1 MKKTLF
7 LISMLITSAAFA
19 QQSVIKTGDTFP
31 DVMIRPI
38 INAPVHQ
45 ANINDLKGA
54 KLYILNFWGTWCSPC
69 IPEMDMLAKLQ
80 KANRSTVQII
90 AISDDSPDRLRKY
103 LASKPSAIWL
113 ASDTG
118 VFLYRALGFSVVGQ
132 SAILN
137 SKHQVVALVKTD
149 SINQRMI
156 DLLLA
161 GKKIRS
167 SAEIKELPV
176 TNTTDVF
183 GVDSTMVENITLRG
197 YMKGQQT
204 RGRHYPDSRRISYYN
219 VCATTLYKDAFGI
232 TSPKQIKYEL
242 DEKEVCDFDNKA
254 SLYCFDLLVKPEEKD
269 SLYSIMQKKL
279 LALLPVKAKVIEQ
292 TMPVYVLKL
301 NNATKFKPTVSQS
314 DKPTYS
320 FSGNGFE
327 GTAVTLDKFADHY
340 LSNEMELP
348 VVDETGLNKRYD
360 IKTVVDLR
368 TRDNIIKSIAD
379 LGLSLE
385 KAERKMKMLV
395 FYK

>member
-7 LISMLITSAAFA
+7 FILMLTTVSAFA

-31 DVMIRPI
+31 DVMIKPI
-38 INAPVHQ
+38 INAPVNQ

-80 KANRSTVQII
+80 KANASTVQII
-90 AISDDSPDRLRKY
+90 AISDDSPARLRKY
-103 LASKPSAIWL
+103 LVSKPSAIWL

-118 VFLYRALGFSVVGQ
+118 SFLYRALGFSYVGQ

-137 SKHQVVALVKTD
+137 SRHQVVALVKTD

-156 DLLLA
+156 DMLLA
-161 GKKIRS
+161 GKKVS
-167 SAEIKELPV
+167 SNAEIKELPV
-176 TNTTDVF
+176 TNTKDVF
-183 GVDSTMVENITLRG
+183 GVDSTMIENVTLRG
-197 YMKGQQT
+197 YMKGEPT
-204 RGRHYPDSRRISYYN
+204 RGHHYSGSRRISYYN

-269 SLYSIMQKKL
+269 NFYSIMQKKL
-279 LALLPVKAKVIEQ
+279 LALLPIKAKVIEQ

-314 DKPTYS
+314 DQSTFG
-320 FSGNGFE
+320 FSGKGFD
-327 GTAVTLDKFADHY
+327 GTAVTLEKFADQY
-340 LSNEMELP
+340 LGNELDLP

-385 KAERKMKMLV
+385 KAERKIKMLV